1 MDTYIRFLFLGK
13 IMWFLDVIIFPLSY
27 TLRIDMQKYFLT
39 VAKSSFE
46 MRFRLFSYLM
56 SRFNWNVQYDYVDQ
70 ILTVNLWSGGFWILA
85 SDTSI
90 LLFSIHH
97 V

>member
-13 IMWFLDVIIFPLSY
+13 IMQFLDVIIFPLSY

-46 MRFRLFSYLM
+46 MRLRLFSYLR
-56 SRFNWNVQYDYVDQ
+56 SQFNWNVQYDYVDQ
-70 ILTVNLWSGGFWILA
+70 IMTVTLWSGDSEF
-85 SDTSI
+85 
-90 LLFSIHH
+90 
-97 V
+97 